1 MRSIGR
7 SLIGLALAASSLWP
21 ATAAA
26 QKASY
31 DFRQQADFS
40 RPRTFAFKVV
50 PAVRPDVQKTATY
63 DSPFI
68 DEHTNV
74 AIAAT
79 GGTVAV
85 VVSVAPDGRNRLLTI
100 QAGSG
105 TYLRSSAVQLD
116 GDNEAV
122 TQQFWFKG
130 LPDGEYLISGRLEGA
145 EGSVLA
151 TASTQLRVGSDY
163 VRR

>member
-1 MRSIGR
+1 MKPRVRHLVSA
-7 SLIGLALAASSLWP
+7 ALFFTTSVIPCP
-21 ATAAA
+21 ARGDATL
-26 QKASY
+26 
-31 DFRQQADFS
+31 R
-40 RPRTFAFKVV
+40 
-50 PAVRPDVQKTATY
+50 VR
-63 DSPFI
+63 
-68 DEHTNV
+68 TNV

-100 QAGSG
+100 QAESG

-116 GDNEAV
+116 GHNEAV

-130 LPDGEYLISGRLEGA
+130 VPDGEYLISGRLEGA

-151 TASTQLRVGSDY
+151 TACTQLRVGSDY
-163 VRR
+163 VRRERPPGSWHNWAFRQSQSAAPVRPASEVHRRP

>member
-1 MRSIGR
+1 MPRSGSAPTSR
-7 SLIGLALAASSLWP
+7 LPPPAA
-21 ATAAA
+21 
-26 QKASY
+26 
-31 DFRQQADFS
+31 
-40 RPRTFAFKVV
+40 
-50 PAVRPDVQKTATY
+50 
-63 DSPFI
+63 
-68 DEHTNV
+68 
-74 AIAAT
+74 
-79 GGTVAV
+79 TVAV

-100 QAGSG
+100 QAESG

-122 TQQFWFKG
+122 TQQFWFKD

-145 EGSVLA
+145 AGSVLA